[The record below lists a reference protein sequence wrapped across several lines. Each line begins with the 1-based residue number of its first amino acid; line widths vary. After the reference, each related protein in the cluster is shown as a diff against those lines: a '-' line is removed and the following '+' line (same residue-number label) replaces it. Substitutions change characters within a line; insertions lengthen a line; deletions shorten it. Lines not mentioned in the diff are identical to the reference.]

1 MPSKYELVS
10 RIASGGMAEIWLAR
24 PHGREDGVCVVKR
37 LLPAHAS
44 NEEFIQMFVD
54 EGRLVASLDHPN
66 IVQMYEVGS
75 DQGSPF
81 IAMEY
86 LHGEDLRT
94 VLRAVRQRDERVPL
108 AQVVAIVSAT
118 LAGLHHAHEA
128 VGLDGSALEIVHRD
142 VSPHNVFL
150 GFDGVVKV
158 VDFGIAKS
166 RARAWETRHGTL
178 KGKIPYM
185 APEQIK
191 SKRLDRRT
199 DLYAVGVLLYELV
212 LGRRPYVVS
221 AGGDFALMMAITRHD
236 VKPPNTVDAN
246 IAPALE
252 HIITTAMSYDPAARY
267 RTAREMRDELE
278 AYARGARLDTSAAAL
293 AAFLGDVVAPRARAW
308 RAAQGKVGSLAAYA
322 VRVEEERAQSSQM
335 EDELDDGAATEQV
348 EEGLLGA
355 PLGPARLARSSGA
368 VASLVE
374 REGVTRVLLRG
385 RIDEAFEGALLG
397 ASVHGPVVIDLHA
410 VERMTSFG
418 VREWLEMNAA
428 MDGSGDVDVWL
439 ARVPEPVVA
448 QVSLIRNLLGNA
460 KVASFEVPFLC
471 DACGHAWK
479 RVLDTERDALELPQ
493 PKASCPRC
501 YAKAKV
507 DEDPAYLEF
516 CGAHVGRMIPA
527 RVRAAMAALEAD
539 DEAAGDVVD
548 KRVTATETR
557 LHVRREVDHA
567 FRWHRALEG
576 IEGRLVVELHPA
588 AHVSAEG
595 AKNLARELRI
605 LAAEVT
611 SCVIVEAPATLAV
624 ALGQALAEG
633 RPRGRLRI
641 ASFRLHGACSVC
653 HATRSGVVAWEEI
666 VAARASGRAPVV
678 PCRRCDAPLAVEGT
692 GELMNALFEP
702 PPSSVTSVSS
712 LSARAAP
719 TFSSLYPPAPSSA
732 RAVTVLRGDAVALPL
747 APPRPRRAI
756 LLALAAGPLALAL
769 VLFVVKRDVARSPG
783 TRADTSAG
791 AGVAALTA
799 AAAGPLTDWTV
810 QAHATTNDEALV
822 AARSEALRQLL
833 DHVRASLPPAAR
845 SAAVSGSPDD
855 PARVA
860 ARFDRDVGA
869 VAGPERVKVE
879 VDPSAADVA
888 LRVHYHL
895 APEAFARLVAFYG
908 DTVGV
913 DGIAFAHAFPDRGE
927 GLVAV
932 EVDGRYPDIKPGAR
946 LERLD
951 GHPVESLD
959 ALRRLASIP
968 SSSSSS
974 SSSAPQQHRASFR
987 QAGAS
992 LSLTLPPS

>member
-37 LLPAHAS
+37 LLPAHAD
-44 NEEFIQMFVD
+44 NDEFIQMFVD

-66 IVQMYEVGS
+66 IVQMYEVGN
-75 DQGSPF
+75 DPGGPF

-108 AQVVAIVSAT
+108 AQAVAIVSAT

-150 GFDGVVKV
+150 GFDGMVKV

-199 DLYAVGVLLYELV
+199 DIYAVGVLLYELV

-252 HIITTAMSYDPAARY
+252 QIITTAMSYDPASRY

-278 AYARGARLDTSAAAL
+278 AFARGARLDTSAAAL
-293 AAFLGDVVAPRARAW
+293 AAFLADVVAPRARAW

-322 VRVEEERAQSSQM
+322 MRVEEERAQSSQV

-348 EEGLLGA
+348 EEGLLGSPPGA
-355 PLGPARLARSSGA
+355 ARLASSSGA

-374 REGVTRVLLRG
+374 RDGVTRVLLRG

-397 ASVHGPVVIDLHA
+397 TSVHGPVVVDLHA

-428 MDGSGDVDVWL
+428 MDASGDVDLWL
-439 ARVPEPVVA
+439 ARLPEPVVA
-448 QVSLIRNLLGNA
+448 QISLIRNLLGNA

-479 RVLDTERDALELPQ
+479 RIVDTERDAVELPQ

-501 YAKAKV
+501 YARAKV

-516 CGAHVGRMIPA
+516 CGAHIGRMIPA
-527 RVRAAMAALEAD
+527 KVRAAMAALEAE

-576 IEGRLVVELHPA
+576 IEGRLVVEFHPA
-588 AHVSAEG
+588 AQVTAEG
-595 AKNLARELRI
+595 AKNLARELRM
-605 LAAEVT
+605 LPAEVT
-611 SCVIVEAPATLAV
+611 SCVIVEAPSNLAV
-624 ALGQALAEG
+624 ALGQALAES

-641 ASFRLHGACSVC
+641 ASFRLHGACGVC

-666 VAARASGRAPVV
+666 VAARSGRRAPSV

-692 GELMNALFEP
+692 SELMSALFEP
-702 PPSSVTSVSS
+702 PPSSVTSLSALSS
-712 LSARAAP
+712 LVVP
-719 TFSSLYPPAPSSA
+719 TASSTSLPALASA
-732 RAVTVLRGDAVALPL
+732 RAVTGSRTGVAALP
-747 APPRPRRAI
+747 AASPRPRRAI
-756 LLALAAGPLALAL
+756 LLALAAGPVALAL
-769 VLFVVKRDVARSPG
+769 VLFAVRLDAARS
-783 TRADTSAG
+783 SA
-791 AGVAALTA
+791 ASPATAALTGPAPAAPPGA
-799 AAAGPLTDWTV
+799 AASVTDWTV
-810 QAHATTNDEALV
+810 QAHAATNDEALV

-833 DHVRASLPPAAR
+833 DRVRASLPPAAR
-845 SAAVSGSPDD
+845 SAAVAGSADD

-860 ARFDRDVGA
+860 TRFDRDVGA
-869 VAGPERVKVE
+869 VASPERVKVE
-879 VDPSAADVA
+879 VDPGATDVA

-908 DTVGV
+908 DTVTV
-913 DGIAFAHAFPDRGE
+913 DGVSFAHAFPDRGD

-932 EVDGRYPDIKPGAR
+932 EMDGRYPDIKPGAR
-946 LERLD
+946 LERFD
-951 GHPVESLD
+951 EHPAESLD
-959 ALRRLASIP
+959 ALRRLAS
-968 SSSSSS
+968 
-974 SSSAPQQHRASFR
+974 SSSASPQRQQHRASFR
-987 QAGAS
+987 QAGTT